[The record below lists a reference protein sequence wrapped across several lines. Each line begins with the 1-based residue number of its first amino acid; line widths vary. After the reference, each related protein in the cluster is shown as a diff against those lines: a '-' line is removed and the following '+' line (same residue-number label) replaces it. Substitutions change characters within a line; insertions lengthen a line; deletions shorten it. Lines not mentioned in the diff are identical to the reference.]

1 MWLSLLLIR
10 FLDGELKKICSIV
23 DVMGMTNILFG
34 FLSLDCSVFW
44 LLSYVYKVACI
55 SSSNWHPSLT
65 TSILGEF
72 MFVVLK

>member
-10 FLDGELKKICSIV
+10 FLDGELIFFCSNV

-34 FLSLDCSVFW
+34 FLSLDCSVFC
-44 LLSYVYKVACI
+44 LFSYVHKVSCI

-65 TSILGEF
+65 SSILGEF